1 MKPRTVVN
9 ATAALLIVAWL
20 FGALA
25 GYAWTWLPLV
35 ASCLF
40 LTTGYAIVGD
50 RIHANGDLHRAYQD
64 ARRLLTTNDHT
75 IIERARD
82 DILRRDPQ
90 AYPLQHRAV
99 WPDGWSYE

>member
-1 MKPRTVVN
+1 MRPRTVVN
-9 ATAALLIVAWL
+9 VSAALLIVAWL
-20 FGALA
+20 VGALA

-40 LTTGYAIVGD
+40 LLTGYSTIGD

-64 ARRLLTTNDHT
+64 ARRLLTTNDG
-75 IIERARD
+75 RD

-90 AYPLQHRAV
+90 AYPLQRRAV

>member
-40 LTTGYAIVGD
+40 LLTGYSVVGD

-64 ARRLLTTNDHT
+64 ARRLLGTDHG
-75 IIERARD
+75 RD